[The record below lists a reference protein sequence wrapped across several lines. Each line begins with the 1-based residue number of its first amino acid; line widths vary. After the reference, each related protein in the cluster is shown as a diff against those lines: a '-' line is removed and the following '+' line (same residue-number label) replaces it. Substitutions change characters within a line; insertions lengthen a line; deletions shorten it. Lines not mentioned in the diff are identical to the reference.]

1 MRQNIICSMKKA
13 IISALILMSMLSLG
27 ATGASIY
34 LEERAEENL
43 QEVFSCLS
51 NDYRKGTV
59 LEIRNNE
66 SGKSVLAIVSGSAE
80 MMDGVSVLLNQ
91 RAASEITLEGYA
103 DVSIA
108 VALESDEED
117 EESGWY
123 KVFIK
128 SVATNEEAS
137 LLSALLEENGMKA
150 SVVLR
155 DGLIDIYVRYIPLY
169 MLSEQQKKLEQMG
182 FTHTYTSTDENPYS

>member
-182 FTHTYTSTDENPYS
+182 FTHTYTSMDENPYS

>member
-91 RAASEITLEGYA
+91 RDASEITLEGYA

-182 FTHTYTSTDENPYS
+182 FTHTYTSMDENPYS

>member
-51 NDYRKGTV
+51 NEYKRGTV

-108 VALESDEED
+108 VAIESDEED

-182 FTHTYTSTDENPYS
+182 FTHTYTSMDENPYS

>member
-137 LLSALLEENGMKA
+137 LLSAHEHG
-150 SVVLR
+150 
-155 DGLIDIYVRYIPLY
+155 
-169 MLSEQQKKLEQMG
+169 
-182 FTHTYTSTDENPYS
+182 

>member
-108 VALESDEED
+108 VALESDEEE

-182 FTHTYTSTDENPYS
+182 FTHTYTSMDENPYS

>member
-108 VALESDEED
+108 VAIESDEED

-182 FTHTYTSTDENPYS
+182 FTHTYTSMDENPYS

>member
-1 MRQNIICSMKKA
+1 MKKA
-13 IISALILMSMLSLG
+13 IIAALIIMCMFSLG

-51 NDYRKGTV
+51 NDYKRGTV

-66 SGKSVLAIVSGSAE
+66 NGKSVLALVSGSAE
-80 MMDGVSVLLNQ
+80 MMDGVAVLLNQ
-91 RAASEITLEGYA
+91 RAASEIGLDGYA
-103 DVSIA
+103 DVSIS
-108 VALESDEED
+108 VAIESDEKD

-123 KVFIK
+123 KIFIK

-137 LLSALLEENGMKA
+137 LLSALLEENDMKA
-150 SVVLR
+150 SAVLR

-169 MLSEQQKKLEQMG
+169 MLSEQQQKLENMG
-182 FTHTYTSTDENPYS
+182 FTHTYTSMDENPYS